1 MVFDFLEPVEDEVLE
16 SISQLSGQA
25 IGKNILFHSK
35 TDFPEVTKVQIAIVG
50 VIENRGLSDDIPVD
64 LTNTRLAFYK
74 CFPGNWHL
82 QLADLGNIQEGNT
95 QEDTFFAV
103 AKLVEELSKKNII
116 TIVLGGSQD
125 LTYALYRSF
134 DNLDQTVNLVSID
147 SKFDFGKEEPAFT
160 NESYM
165 SKIIL
170 NQPNNL
176 FNFTN
181 IGYQTYYIAQ
191 EELDL
196 LEKLYF
202 DAYRLGEV
210 SSNLA
215 IAEPALRDADL
226 VSVDL
231 HSIQSSYSASFSPFV
246 PNGFDGKEICA
257 LLRYSGISDKVSVL
271 GIFNGNSSL
280 QQATLVAQMMWY
292 FIEGCNFRIKEY
304 PTVNKNLYLKYIVP
318 VDNEELVFYKSENT
332 SRWWMEINLFNSPH
346 NKTKK
351 TTLLPCTEDDYL
363 KACDQEIPERYWKA
377 QRKSLL

>member
-25 IGKNILFHSK
+25 IGKNIFFHSK

-103 AKLVEELSKKNII
+103 AKLVEELNKKNII

-147 SKFDFGKEEPAFT
+147 SKFDFGKEEPSFT